1 LGGEGLVM
9 KAASALLV
17 SGVVLLGLAA
27 AAEGAEPLAGEDL
40 ALAQVDL
47 ELRRLGGPRL
57 DVLAQL
63 WEQCTRRDGKWILRA
78 ARVCEAGAL
87 PCSPFEAFLAPRRE
101 HGMVVAEAEAA
112 ARIGLLS
119 AFEGMEPVQRRHALE
134 AALRERAD
142 ARRAGRKPAEPDAL
156 QLATLAFD
164 QGYLELEPL
173 IEETGLMR
181 NPEVQAHARV
191 ARALVDED
199 PVARLLEIIEDE
211 ARQDAAVLAA
221 LVRQARYLGEYRR
234 RSSGVLAVAEL
245 RRLNPPGVLRQLRQ
259 ALALYEWELGGPGAD
274 WVSEGTPEWQVEDA
288 RLQRR
293 RWQLGPLGVALAELV
308 GDLGDPE
315 TARDVLGGPTLA
327 DRVEEGLRV
336 QAERLARDEWESS
349 TGCEAG
355 LSLPAD
361 VYATVD
367 LMMELGVAFGLY
379 AIDNNVYPDTAA
391 GAEEMVSALRW
402 YFRPY
407 GENERT
413 DFPPADAWGHPL
425 RVRSDG
431 SGYEVR
437 SLGRDGVEDAGS
449 CEGGADDRDQDIV
462 LNQGSF
468 GPCPRALPPQ
478 TRDLRQRFTHCMYRQ
493 IRPGMRLKK
502 AVRVLRAPATSRE
515 LDDAGLT
522 VQVWKNRDG
531 SAIVVTSREGRVVK
545 AEWQGR
551 KYAM

>member
-1 LGGEGLVM
+1 MRDASAFLVSAILLVGSPATVDGGE
-9 KAASALLV
+9 LL
-17 SGVVLLGLAA
+17 ADQ
-27 AAEGAEPLAGEDL
+27 EL

-57 DVLAQL
+57 GVLAQL
-63 WEQCTRRDGKWILRA
+63 WELCTGRDGEWILRA

-87 PCSPFEAFLAPRRE
+87 PCSRFEPVAAEWRARGMLA
-101 HGMVVAEAEAA
+101 AEAEAV

-134 AALRERAD
+134 VALRERAD
-142 ARRAGRKPAEPDAL
+142 ARRVGREHAGPDAL

-173 IEETGLMR
+173 IEETGLIT
-181 NPEVQAHARV
+181 NPKVQAHARV
-191 ARALVDED
+191 ARALRDPH
-199 PVARLLEIIEDE
+199 PVARLLEIIEEGAGLDSA
-211 ARQDAAVLAA
+211 ARAWQP
-221 LVRQARYLGEYRR
+221 EYGGDRWGQ
-234 RSSGVLAVAEL
+234 SGGVLAVAEL
-245 RRLNPPGVLRQLRQ
+245 RRLNPPGVLPQLRQ
-259 ALALYEWELGGPGAD
+259 ALALYEWERGGPGAD
-274 WVSEGTPEWQVEDA
+274 RQSEGALEWQVEDG
-288 RLQRR
+288 RELRR
-293 RWQLGPLGVALAELV
+293 RWQLGALGVALAELV

-315 TARDVLGGPTLA
+315 TERDALGGPTLA

-355 LSLPAD
+355 LSLAAD

-367 LMMELGVAFGLY
+367 LMIELRVAIEAY
-379 AIDNNVYPDTAA
+379 AIDNDAYPDTAA
-391 GAEEMVSALRW
+391 GAEKMVSDL
-402 YFRPY
+402 RPY
-407 GENERT
+407 FGPYRDNERA
-413 DFPPADAWGHPL
+413 DFPPADGWGHPL

-431 SGYEVR
+431 WDLELR

-449 CEGGADDRDQDIV
+449 CEGPVDDLDQGIV
-462 LNQGSF
+462 LDGSGF

-493 IRPGMRLKK
+493 IKPGMPLEE
-502 AVRVLRAPATSRE
+502 AVRVLRAPATTRE
-515 LDDAGLT
+515 LGQAGVT
-522 VQVWKNRDG
+522 VEIWRNRDG
-531 SAIVVTSREGRVVK
+531 SAIVVTSRGGRVVK